1 MNKKQLR
8 KKLALMLATLKKKRK
23 YYCEVEYLESTG
35 TQWIDTGFTC
45 EQSDDFTIIEN
56 VEWTSWT
63 NGFSSNWNAVEG
75 ETGIAQQLFFG
86 PKGKNTTNQ
95 FYYGIENGGVTY
107 TESTYTGLN
116 ERHIYELTRS
126 EGKSIIK
133 KDGVELYNGI
143 KTGPTIKNYRL
154 FCCILHENDAP
165 YSYNFMR
172 NYGTKIIKN
181 GSLFRDFIPVLD
193 WDMKPCMYDKVSGEL
208 FYNKAT
214 SGDDFSYGRQVHQV
228 EYLESTG
235 TQYINT
241 GIIGTNENIGID
253 VDWAFSNNNANM
265 CIFSSRSGQTSNTLT
280 LFWLKTVSNR
290 MRFDGRGQTYFT
302 EGVNASVSD
311 DMFNFNYKSTTG
323 AVATLT
329 NKTTGQ
335 VQTYTIGK
343 LETFSTNP
351 LYLFCSKD
359 MGAIYSWIKMYGCKI
374 YDGDALVRD
383 YIPAIDENG
392 VGYMFDRVTHTI
404 YDNAGTGDGFKYPP
418 VELEYLESTGTQ
430 YIDTGIKPTDD
441 YGYKIRNTYT
451 RGSGEQCAIG
461 CMEGSNRFV
470 GVYTSGSAN
479 QLSGAWGSFVNFLP
493 SYPWD
498 TGDILDVE
506 VNYKNSRKMIVG
518 GTELKDISDIH
529 ISGTISNTLYLF
541 ARHYGT
547 NVTKMYGR
555 IYEAE
560 ITKGSDVV
568 AHFIPAFKDGQSGL
582 LNKVDGTFFPNSGTG
597 KFLTG
602 KIIEVRY
609 E

>member
-8 KKLALMLATLKKKRK
+8 KKLALMLANLKKKRK
-23 YYCEVEYLESTG
+23 YYTEVEYLESDSTAY
-35 TQWIDTGFTC
+35 IDTGV
-45 EQSDDFTIIEN
+45 SGGNDNLKIEM
-56 VEWTSWT
+56 
-63 NGFSSNWNAVEG
+63 GFSYSKFYSYGYLFSNYES
-75 ETGIAQQLFFG
+75 EQH
-86 PKGKNTTNQ
+86 NTTRFVLDSAN
-95 FYYGIENGGVTY
+95 N
-107 TESTYTGLN
+107 SRGLAYIN
-116 ERHIYELTRS
+116 TRS
-126 EGKSIIK
+126 ASGAIYPSNLTMNDKHSLILTKTTCSLDGVIATNPNPPVGTENTKSI
-133 KDGVELYNGI
+133 V
-143 KTGPTIKNYRL
+143 L
-154 FCCILHENDAP
+154 FNRGAG
-165 YSYNFMR
+165 SYASTRDIGMR
-172 NYGTKIIKN
+172 CYYFKIYDN
-181 GSLFRDFIPVLD
+181 NTLVRDFIPVLD

-214 SGDDFSYGRQVHQV
+214 SGDDFIPGRQVHPV

-241 GIIGTNENIGID
+241 GIIGTNANMGID
-253 VDWAFSNNNANM
+253 VDWAFSKNDANM
-265 CIFSSRSGQTSNTLT
+265 CIFSSRSAQTSNTFT
-280 LFWLKTVSNR
+280 LFWLKTASNR

-311 DMFNFNYKSTTG
+311 DIFNFNYKSTTD

-335 VQTYTIGK
+335 SQTHIIGK

-359 MGAIYSWIKMYGCKI
+359 RGAIYSWIKMYGCKI

-383 YIPAIDENG
+383 YIPAVDENG
-392 VGYMFDRVTHTI
+392 VGYMFDRVSHTI
-404 YDNAGTGDGFKYPP
+404 YDNAGTGAFSYPP

-430 YIDTGIKPTDD
+430 YIDTGIQPTDE
-441 YGYKIRNTYT
+441 YGYRIKNTYT
-451 RGSGEQCAIG
+451 RGAGEQCAIG
-461 CMEGSNRFV
+461 GMDSGNRFV
-470 GVYTSGSAN
+470 GVYTSGSQN

-506 VNYKNSRKMIVG
+506 VNYKNSRKMIVN

-541 ARHYGT
+541 ARHYD
-547 NVTKMYGR
+547 NNITKMYGR

-560 ITKGSDVV
+560 ITNGQDVV
-568 AHFIPAFKDGQSGL
+568 ADFIPCYKDGQSGMWDKVNEVFYP
-582 LNKVDGTFFPNSGTG
+582 NKGTG
-597 KFLTG
+597 SFVMG
-602 KIIEVRY
+602 AIVEPEY
-609 E
+609 D